1 MLTPAIPLKV
11 LDQETSTAGYV
22 LQEVLTLD
30 VCWGEA
36 EGREASQEAAAGI
49 RRGPGL
55 DCVGWRGRAGR
66 AGLERKRHFIH
77 LEGMISRTWWPPG
90 YD

>member
-1 MLTPAIPLKV
+1 MI
-11 LDQETSTAGYV
+11 
-22 LQEVLTLD
+22 QEVLTLD

-55 DCVGWRGRAGR
+55 DCVGWGGGGQE
-66 AGLERKRHFIH
+66 GLDWKKETFHT
-77 LEGMISRTWWPPG
+77 S
-90 YD
+90 